1 MTTSVFGQYWYIGQL
16 VGTLGMLQREIHY
29 IPHAK
34 RDEPPK
40 NWQILL
46 LRRVINF
53 FTSWKINVIYLI
65 FYNVLAQYFVED
77 IFFYL
82 VCYMTC
88 YTFCKFAKAIGRS
101 RNFAISKIGLFV
113 TMVQGFQSL
122 TVVINSSSILEF

>member
-29 IPHAK
+29 IPHSK

-88 YTFCKFAKAIGRS
+88 YTFRKFVKAIGRS

>member
-82 VCYMTC
+82 ICYMTC
-88 YTFCKFAKAIGRS
+88 YTFCKFVKAIGRS

-113 TMVQGFQSL
+113 TMDQGFQSL